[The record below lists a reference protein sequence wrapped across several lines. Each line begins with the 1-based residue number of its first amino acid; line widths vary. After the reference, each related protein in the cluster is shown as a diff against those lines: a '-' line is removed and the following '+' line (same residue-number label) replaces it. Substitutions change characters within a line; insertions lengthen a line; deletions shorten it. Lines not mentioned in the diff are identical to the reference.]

1 MDDIISKVEDF
12 NFFDMF
18 KTKNSNAD
26 KSQDSGEFGK
36 IFQVFEKKISKKF
49 ELLAE
54 TQKKKD
60 EDFTKVKYDI
70 IFLKSLTEKMEKFN
84 NQNQENVNNQTIAL
98 NQSKIDFKKELE
110 LIDINFNEK
119 ITVLNELINKTNEKI
134 VLNVPKEEKS
144 EIIDQKENLLLLN
157 EFSKEVN
164 KKIQDIQKSIK
175 LINSNNNFENLKLD
189 INRINE
195 ELLKKSNLSSIS
207 ELKDYFCIY
216 KI

>member
-54 TQKKKD
+54 TQKKKN

-110 LIDINFNEK
+110 LIDIN
-119 ITVLNELINKTNEKI
+119 
-134 VLNVPKEEKS
+134 
-144 EIIDQKENLLLLN
+144 
-157 EFSKEVN
+157 
-164 KKIQDIQKSIK
+164 
-175 LINSNNNFENLKLD
+175 
-189 INRINE
+189 
-195 ELLKKSNLSSIS
+195 
-207 ELKDYFCIY
+207 
-216 KI
+216 